1 LEFTQEIIMHQ
12 KIITLALFGATA
24 FPIAASADTSG
35 MEEIVVTAARM
46 PQALDKSIADTTVL
60 NEQDIKKSGA
70 PDVVTLLRS
79 VPGIEIAQNG
89 GMGSSSGI
97 YMRGTSPSQVLVL
110 LDGVRIDSA
119 TMGTTAIEHI
129 MLDNIERIEVVRG
142 NVSSLYGSE
151 AIGGVIQLF
160 TRQGRG
166 APAFNASA
174 GVGNEGTQRMS
185 AGFSGSVND
194 TSFSVNAG
202 RVKTDGVSA
211 INPQLLT
218 GSNPN
223 KNGYD
228 NSTLDAQI
236 KHAINADHALTASVF
251 STRGNSSYDIS
262 GLPTAINNII
272 ENIDK
277 LSLSS
282 DDQISSMWHSQVRL
296 SQGVDDSQTFGVY
309 PGRFQTRSNQLAWQN
324 NFKLADNQHLS
335 LSVENLNQ
343 AVTSNTLFSQTGRN
357 VNSVLGGYVGEYG
370 AQQVQLNLRQ
380 DRYSDFGAA
389 NTGLLGYGLSFADS
403 WRATASISNAF
414 KAPTF
419 DDMYWPFKDYGF
431 GYTYAGNPNL
441 KPERSVNKEAGLH
454 YAANGQRVD
463 AVYFDNRIG
472 DLIVGNGLPAL
483 TYINISQAKINGQ
496 ELNYAGDFGNTHLRA
511 SATFQNP
518 RDGMT
523 GQVLARRAKEFGNFG
538 VNQDFGV
545 LNMGAEV
552 RYSGAR
558 QDVYYNTNTFTSTA
572 ATLPGYQL
580 LNLTARYQIDKNLN
594 LSARV
599 GNLFNRSYSEVYG
612 YNTPGRTLFVGLS
625 YQQ

>member
-335 LSVENLNQ
+335 LSVENLKQ
-343 AVTSNTLFSQTGRN
+343 AVTSNTIFSQTGRN

>member
-1 LEFTQEIIMHQ
+1 MNQ
-12 KIITLALFGATA
+12 KIITLALFGAIA
-24 FPIAASADTSG
+24 FPVAASADTSG

-79 VPGIEIAQNG
+79 VPGLEITQNG

-160 TRQGRG
+160 TRQGHG
-166 APAFNASA
+166 VPAFNVSA
-174 GVGNEGTQRMS
+174 GVGNQGTQRMS
-185 AGFSGSVND
+185 AGFSGAVND

-277 LSLSS
+277 LSLVS

-472 DLIVGNGLPAL
+472 DLIMGNGLPAL

>member
-1 LEFTQEIIMHQ
+1 MNQ
-12 KIITLALFGATA
+12 KIITLALFGAIA
-24 FPIAASADTSG
+24 FPVAASADTSG

-79 VPGIEIAQNG
+79 VPGLEITQNG

-160 TRQGRG
+160 TRQGHG
-166 APAFNASA
+166 VPAFNVSA
-174 GVGNEGTQRMS
+174 GVGNQGTQRMS
-185 AGFSGSVND
+185 AGFSGAVND

-277 LSLSS
+277 LSLVS

-472 DLIVGNGLPAL
+472 DLIMGNGLPAL

-545 LNMGAEV
+545 LNLGAEV